1 MRRKFSAH
9 QIAGVKNCAV
19 HEAFAA
25 SGSSLSGF
33 AGTEQLLPLPG
44 VMDGLCVL
52 QRCKG
57 AAQGSPAA
65 FEPRA
70 AQQRS
75 AWARQHLHH
84 GDEQG
89 SSCLS
94 LNLSLQVL
102 VMPCPCLLAFRT
114 LERSRTSSAKDLTL
128 GHWLW
133 VPSAPRGLLQEPAAT
148 PGPLGPP
155 TLPHF
160 PYFSNFSGFEAGRT
174 ILPLATGSNPCL
186 HRPSRIASPSQQ
198 LFPQPSG
205 VQALVW
211 PQSLR
216 GRNLI
221 HSFPRPNFRALE
233 WAAKP
238 DMPALFWGFSTDCC
252 AHGWAL
258 CGEGA
263 AAAPF
268 WQAALSKARPQFL
281 HIHPLCVI
289 PWLTPSLHH
298 LPQSHRE
305 CWVGDKGHGGIAGTG
320 TAWQTPV
327 SAGPQR
333 VQGHGLQELLVS
345 KSFLFFYFPFF
356 FSCLLQKGPDAFTL
370 AGLPWPGARGG
381 TRNAVCECVCAIF
394 IHRNGRRPAHKHSLL
409 FGSQPGE
416 L

>member
-19 HEAFAA
+19 HEAFTA

-128 GHWLW
+128 GHWLCRL

-155 TLPHF
+155 TPPHF
-160 PYFSNFSGFEAGRT
+160 PYFSHFSGFEAGRT
-174 ILPLATGSNPCL
+174 VLPLATGSNPCL

-305 CWVGDKGHGGIAGTG
+305 CWVGDKGHGGHCWDRHSLANPSLCRTTAG
-320 TAWQTPV
+320 
-327 SAGPQR
+327 AGAR
-333 VQGHGLQELLVS
+333 AAGAACLQILFVFLF
-345 KSFLFFYFPFF
+345 SFLLFLPAPEGPRCLYFGRAP
-356 FSCLLQKGPDAFTL
+356 L
-370 AGLPWPGARGG
+370 ARSPWRHQ
-381 TRNAVCECVCAIF
+381 E
-394 IHRNGRRPAHKHSLL
+394 RRV
-409 FGSQPGE
+409 
-416 L
+416 